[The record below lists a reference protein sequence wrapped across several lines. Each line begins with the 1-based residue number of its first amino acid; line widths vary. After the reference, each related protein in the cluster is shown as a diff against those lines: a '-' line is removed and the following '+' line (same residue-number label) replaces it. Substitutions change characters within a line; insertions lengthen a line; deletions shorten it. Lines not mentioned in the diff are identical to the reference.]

1 MDNMNFGT
9 YNWDASTNNLNI
21 NFMDDFFNTLPIPS
35 LRNRTMNFNPFSD
48 QIQNTRQF
56 LQGNS
61 YKKVTKDEVIEN
73 IKKIKYENHFHQKEC
88 PIMMVEF
95 EEGEEISQLP
105 CNHLFNTE
113 ALTRWLKNESYK
125 CPVCRHE
132 LEFKEVKIRDS
143 NNDLSNNDLSDNDW
157 NDLLDLSNNDL
168 SGVGGLD
175 GLRNMS
181 NTDFETLL
189 INMIQTEI
197 RRNYTPNNF
206 NSFIEEV
213 ETSLDSSYDEELQ
226 QALWDSIHTDD

>member
-1 MDNMNFGT
+1 
-9 YNWDASTNNLNI
+9 
-21 NFMDDFFNTLPIPS
+21 
-35 LRNRTMNFNPFSD
+35 
-48 QIQNTRQF
+48 
-56 LQGNS
+56 
-61 YKKVTKDEVIEN
+61 
-73 IKKIKYENHFHQKEC
+73 
-88 PIMMVEF
+88 MMVEF

-125 CPVCRHE
+125 CPVCRHK
-132 LEFKEVKIRDS
+132 LEFKEVKVRDTS
-143 NNDLSNNDLSDNDW
+143 DNDLSDNDW

-197 RRNYTPNNF
+197 RRNYVPNNF

>member
-1 MDNMNFGT
+1 MNNMNFGT
-9 YNWDASTNNLNI
+9 YDWDASTNNLNI
-21 NFMDDFFNTLPIPS
+21 NFADEFFNTLPMPS
-35 LRNRTMNFNPFSD
+35 LRNRTMNFNPFSET
-48 QIQNTRQF
+48 IQNTRQF

-61 YKKVTKDEVIEN
+61 YKKVTKYEVIEN
-73 IKKIKYENHFHQKEC
+73 IKKIKYENDFHQKEC

-132 LEFKEVKIRDS
+132 LEFKEVKIRNS
-143 NNDLSNNDLSDNDW
+143 NNDLSNNDLSDNYW
-157 NDLLDLSNNDL
+157 NDLIDLSNNDL

-175 GLRNMS
+175 GLRNLS
-181 NTDFETLL
+181 NVDFETLL

-197 RRNYTPNNF
+197 RNNYLPNNF

-213 ETSLDSSYDEELQ
+213 ETNLDSSYNAELQ
-226 QALWDSIHTDD
+226 QALWDSINTDD

>member
-1 MDNMNFGT
+1 MDE
-9 YNWDASTNNLNI
+9 
-21 NFMDDFFNTLPIPS
+21 FFNTLPISP
-35 LRNRTMNFNPFSD
+35 LRNRTITLNPFTD

-61 YKKVTKDEVIEN
+61 YKKVTKDKVIEN
-73 IKKIKYENHFHQKEC
+73 IKKIKYENDFNQKEC

-95 EEGEEISQLP
+95 KEGEEISQLP

-125 CPVCRHE
+125 CPVCRYE
-132 LEFKEVKIRDS
+132 LEFKEVKIRDTS
-143 NNDLSNNDLSDNDW
+143 GNDLSNNNW

-181 NTDFETLL
+181 NTDFEALL

-197 RRNYTPNNF
+197 RRNYVPNNF
-206 NSFIEEV
+206 NSFIQEV
-213 ETSLDSSYDEELQ
+213 ETNLDSSYDEELQ

>member
-1 MDNMNFGT
+1 MNNTSLGT
-9 YNWDASTNNLNI
+9 FDWDASTNNLNI
-21 NFMDDFFNTLPIPS
+21 NFMDQFFNTLPIPS
-35 LRNRTMNFNPFSD
+35 LSNRTITFNPFSD

-56 LQGNS
+56 LRGNS
-61 YKKVTKDEVIEN
+61 YKKVTKDVVIEN
-73 IKKIKYENHFHQKEC
+73 IKKIKYKNDFDQKEC

-132 LEFKEVKIRDS
+132 LDFKEVKIYDTS
-143 NNDLSNNDLSDNDW
+143 DNDLSGNDW

-175 GLRNMS
+175 GLRNLS
-181 NTDFETLL
+181 NADFETLL

-197 RRNYTPNNF
+197 RRNYVPNNF

-213 ETSLDSSYDEELQ
+213 ETNLDSSYDEELQ

>member
-1 MDNMNFGT
+1 MNNMNFGT
-9 YNWDASTNNLNI
+9 YDWDASTNNLNI
-21 NFMDDFFNTLPIPS
+21 NFADEFFNTLPMPS
-35 LRNRTMNFNPFSD
+35 LRNRTMNFNPFSET
-48 QIQNTRQF
+48 IQNTRQF

-61 YKKVTKDEVIEN
+61 YKKVTKYEVIEN
-73 IKKIKYENHFHQKEC
+73 IKKIKYENDFHQKEC

-132 LEFKEVKIRDS
+132 LEFKEVKIRNS
-143 NNDLSNNDLSDNDW
+143 NNDLSNNDLSDNYW
-157 NDLLDLSNNDL
+157 NDLIDLSNNDL

-175 GLRNMS
+175 GSRNLS
-181 NTDFETLL
+181 NVDFETLL

-197 RRNYTPNNF
+197 RNNYLPNNF

-213 ETSLDSSYDEELQ
+213 ETNLDSSYNAELQ

>member
-1 MDNMNFGT
+1 MNTNFGT
-9 YNWDASTNNLNI
+9 YDWDASTNNLNI
-21 NFMDDFFNTLPIPS
+21 NFMDEFFNTLPISS
-35 LRNRTMNFNPFSD
+35 LQNRTINFNPFTD

-61 YKKVTKDEVIEN
+61 YKKVTKDKVIEN
-73 IKKIKYENHFHQKEC
+73 IKKIKYENDFHQKEC

-125 CPVCRHE
+125 CPICRHE
-132 LEFKEVKIRDS
+132 LEFKEVKIRDTS
-143 NNDLSNNDLSDNDW
+143 DNDLSGNDTMTFD
-157 NDLLDLSNNDL
+157 DLLDLSNNDL

-175 GLRNMS
+175 GLRNLS
-181 NTDFETLL
+181 NVDFETLL

-197 RRNYTPNNF
+197 RRNSVPNTF

>member
-1 MDNMNFGT
+1 MNTNFGT
-9 YNWDASTNNLNI
+9 YDWDASTNNLNI
-21 NFMDDFFNTLPIPS
+21 NFMDEFFNTLPIPS
-35 LRNRTMNFNPFSD
+35 LHNRTINFNPFTD

-61 YKKVTKDEVIEN
+61 YKKVTKDKVIEN
-73 IKKIKYENHFHQKEC
+73 IKKIKYENDFHQKEC

-125 CPVCRHE
+125 CPICRHE
-132 LEFKEVKIRDS
+132 LEFKEVKIRDT
-143 NNDLSNNDLSDNDW
+143 SDNDFSG
-157 NDLLDLSNNDL
+157 NDTMTFDDLLDLSNNDL

-175 GLRNMS
+175 GLRNLS
-181 NTDFETLL
+181 NVDFETLL

-197 RRNYTPNNF
+197 RRNSVPNTF

>member
-1 MDNMNFGT
+1 MNNTNLGT
-9 YNWDASTNNLNI
+9 FQWDASTNNLNI
-21 NFMDDFFNTLPIPS
+21 NFMDQFFNTLPIPS
-35 LRNRTMNFNPFSD
+35 LQNRTITFNPISD

-56 LQGNS
+56 LRGNS
-61 YKKVTKDEVIEN
+61 YKKVTKDTVIEN
-73 IKKIKYENHFHQKEC
+73 IKKIKYEKNFDQKEC
-88 PIMMVEF
+88 PIIMVEF

-132 LEFKEVKIRDS
+132 LDFKEVKIYDTS
-143 NNDLSNNDLSDNDW
+143 DNDLSGNDW

-175 GLRNMS
+175 GLRNLS
-181 NTDFETLL
+181 NADFETLL

-197 RRNYTPNNF
+197 RRNYVPNAF

-213 ETSLDSSYDEELQ
+213 ETNLDSSYDEELQ

>member
-1 MDNMNFGT
+1 MNTNFGT
-9 YNWDASTNNLNI
+9 YDWDASTNNLNI
-21 NFMDDFFNTLPIPS
+21 NFMDEFFNTLPISP
-35 LRNRTMNFNPFSD
+35 LRNRTITFNPFSD

-61 YKKVTKDEVIEN
+61 YKKVTKDKVIEN
-73 IKKIKYENHFHQKEC
+73 IKKIKYEKHFNQKEC

-132 LEFKEVKIRDS
+132 LEFKEVKIRDTS
-143 NNDLSNNDLSDNDW
+143 DNDLSDNDW

-181 NTDFETLL
+181 NADFETLL

-197 RRNYTPNNF
+197 RRNYVPNNF

-213 ETSLDSSYDEELQ
+213 ETNLDSSYDEELQ

>member
-1 MDNMNFGT
+1 MNNTNLGSFA
-9 YNWDASTNNLNI
+9 WDASTNNLNI
-21 NFMDDFFNTLPIPS
+21 NLMDDFFNTLPIPS
-35 LRNRTMNFNPFSD
+35 LRNRTITFNPFSD

-56 LQGNS
+56 LRGNS
-61 YKKVTKDEVIEN
+61 YKKVTKDTVIEN
-73 IKKIKYENHFHQKEC
+73 IKKIKYENDFDQKEC

-95 EEGEEISQLP
+95 EEGEEISQLS

-132 LEFKEVKIRDS
+132 LEFKEVKIRDTS
-143 NNDLSNNDLSDNDW
+143 GNDLNPDW

-181 NTDFETLL
+181 NTDFEALL

-197 RRNYTPNNF
+197 RRNYVPNNF

-213 ETSLDSSYDEELQ
+213 ETNLDSSYDEELQ

>member
-1 MDNMNFGT
+1 MNTNLGT
-9 YNWDASTNNLNI
+9 FQWDASTNNLNI
-21 NFMDDFFNTLPIPS
+21 NFVDEFFNTLPIPS
-35 LRNRTMNFNPFSD
+35 LQNRAINFNPFTD

-61 YKKVTKDEVIEN
+61 YKKVTKDKVIEN
-73 IKKIKYENHFHQKEC
+73 IKKIKYENDFHQKEC

-125 CPVCRHE
+125 CPICRHE
-132 LEFKEVKIRDS
+132 LEFKEVKIRDTS
-143 NNDLSNNDLSDNDW
+143 DNDLSGNDTMTFD
-157 NDLLDLSNNDL
+157 DLLDLSNNDL

-181 NTDFETLL
+181 NTDFEALL

-197 RRNYTPNNF
+197 RRNSVPNTF

-226 QALWDSIHTDD
+226 QVLWDSIHTDD